1 MNNRRLMEDRRLRH
15 SHVFV
20 TCAVV
25 EQVAFAAL
33 HHALDEYNV
42 GHLAYLFPF
51 LFRLEDG
58 PVASP
63 DELARILTV
72 EDGDPRAVDEL
83 VVRAVIHQDDPFGR
97 NDRRWPGLR
106 HA

>member
-1 MNNRRLMEDRRLRH
+1 MEDRRLRH

-20 TCAVV
+20 SCAVV
-25 EQVAFAAL
+25 EQMSLAAL
-33 HHALDEYNV
+33 HHALDEYNI

-63 DELARILTV
+63 NELARIWTV
-72 EDGDPRAVDEL
+72 EDGDPRAVDEP
-83 VVRAVIHQDDPFGR
+83 VVRAVIQQNDPLGC
-97 NDRRWPGLR
+97 NDRRLPRLCHTR
-106 HA
+106 VEL